1 MWKRNLLFLG
11 LIGGGVFALGASLVP
26 PREPKPATSYDARA
40 YQDQSFR
47 AAVARVDQAFAQ
59 EWDYRKVRPAPDAPD
74 LAVARRLA
82 LGLLGTIPSLEEIRQ
97 FEYLPADERM
107 PWWIDHVLQ
116 DQRFADYFAER
127 LARSYVGTEDGPF
140 ILYRRRRF
148 VTWLS
153 EQIAKD
159 RPYNQIAFE
168 VITARGLW
176 TDSPATNFLTVTKKP
191 ENNTLDPVRLA
202 GRVTRG
208 FLGLRLDCAQCH
220 DHAFKAWKQAD
231 FQGLA
236 AFFGQTRVGFTGIYD
251 AHEGEVAIDRKT
263 QAYDVIDNAGMAG
276 DRAVARLAV
285 PKLPGLKEQ
294 PPLLDVGTRRQRL
307 AAWVI
312 HPSNT
317 YFSRALV
324 NRVWALMTGRPL
336 CDPVDDLES
345 DQIVAGPLDV
355 LAEDFVSHGYDLRRL
370 IRLIASSRAYRLD
383 SADDTRELTDKD
395 EESWAAF
402 PLTRLRPE
410 QVAGGIIQASSV
422 TTVNADSH
430 FFVRLARITNQRDF
444 LDRYGDT
451 GEDEFS
457 GRGGTIPQR
466 LLLMNGQLTRDRI
479 KEDLFTASSRI
490 AMQAPDDRRAV
501 EAAYLTVLTRRPT
514 PEEAAHFE
522 KLLADRV
529 GAQSRGQKME
539 DLFWVLINSTEFSWN
554 H

>member
-1 MWKRNLLFLG
+1 MWMRNLLFLG
-11 LIGGGVFALGASLVP
+11 ILGGAVSALGYNLMP
-26 PREPKPATSYDARA
+26 PREPRPVTRYDSHA
-40 YQDQSFR
+40 YAEDDFR
-47 AAVARVDQAFAQ
+47 AAVARVDEAFLK
-59 EWDYRKVRPAPDAPD
+59 EWDDRKLTPAPDAPD
-74 LAVARRLA
+74 LAIARRLA
-82 LGLLGTIPSLEEIRQ
+82 LGLMGTIPSLEEIRQ
-97 FEYLPADERM
+97 FEYLPAEQRL
-107 PWWIDHVLQ
+107 PWWVDHVLQ

-153 EQIAKD
+153 EQIAKN
-159 RPYNQIAFE
+159 RPYNQLAFE
-168 VITARGLW
+168 IITATGLW
-176 TDSPATNFLTVTKKP
+176 TNAPATNFVTVTKKQE
-191 ENNTLDPVRLA
+191 ENKFDPVRLA
-202 GRVTRG
+202 GRVTRS
-208 FLGLRLDCAQCH
+208 FLALRLDCAQCH
-220 DHAFKAWKQAD
+220 DHAFKSWKQTE

-236 AFFGQTRVGFTGIYD
+236 AFFGQTRLGFTGVRD
-251 AHEGEVAIDRKT
+251 ANEGEVVIDPRT
-263 QAYDVIDNAGMAG
+263 QHYDVIDDPKKAG
-276 DRAVARLAV
+276 DRLVAPPSV
-285 PKLPGLKEQ
+285 PQLPGLKEQ

-312 HPSNT
+312 HPNNT
-317 YFSRALV
+317 YFPRALV

-345 DQIVAGPLDV
+345 DTILSGPLDA
-355 LAEDFVSHGYDLRRL
+355 LAADFASHGYDLRRL
-370 IRLIASSRAYRLD
+370 IRVIASTRAFRLA
-383 SADDTRELTDKD
+383 SADPTRELTDED
-395 EESWAAF
+395 EAGFAAF

-422 TTVNADSH
+422 TTVNANSH
-430 FFVRLARITNQRDF
+430 LFVRLARITNEKDF

-466 LLLMNGQLTRDRI
+466 LLLMNGQLTKERI

-490 AMQAPDDRRAV
+490 AGQAPDDRRAV
-501 EAAYLTVLTRRPT
+501 EAAYLTLLTRRPT
-514 PEEAAHFE
+514 PKEAEHFE
-522 KLLADRV
+522 GLLAAKAD
-529 GAQSRGQKME
+529 GQTRGQKFE